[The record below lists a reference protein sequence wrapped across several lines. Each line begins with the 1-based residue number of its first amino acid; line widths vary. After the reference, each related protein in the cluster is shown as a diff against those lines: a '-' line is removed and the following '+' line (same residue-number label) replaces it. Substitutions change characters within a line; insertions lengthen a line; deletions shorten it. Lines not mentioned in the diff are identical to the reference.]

1 MKKNDGMEMEA
12 VSENSRFF
20 YQVMEKNKETNLSSV
35 EIPLSGKPVTARYFY
50 RSSLR
55 KMPPYRQINYISRP
69 QSWEME
75 EHEHDF
81 AQMLVVFSGT
91 LCIEC
96 QKRIYRL
103 KRGMAS
109 IMPARM
115 RHRIWAEEDYTQFGA
130 DIYVD
135 EEDTRGIGQMLK
147 EHVTSHTVLEFSAG
161 LELCKEAALL
171 LAETDLISGTLL
183 ASLTDVILTKLMYQP
198 VGEADRDF
206 QKTLKQYLR
215 DHLADNITLEEV
227 AAHLHLSVPHCERL
241 CRRYYGCGVMTL
253 YKQMKIS
260 HVCVLLRS
268 TDDPIGI
275 IAAEIGFVNAAHF
288 TNFFKA
294 RVGISP
300 TEFRR
305 RK

>member
-1 MKKNDGMEMEA
+1 
-12 VSENSRFF
+12 
-20 YQVMEKNKETNLSSV
+20 MEKDKDTVLNSEGIKLV
-35 EIPLSGKPVTARYFY
+35 GKPVTARYFY
-50 RSSLR
+50 RSSIR

-75 EHEHDF
+75 EHEHNF
-81 AQMLVVFSGT
+81 AQLIVVFSGT

-96 QKRIYRL
+96 QKRIHRL

-109 IMPARM
+109 IMPAGL

-130 DIYVD
+130 DIYID

-147 EHVTSHTVLEFSAG
+147 EHVSTHMVMEFSAG

-171 LAETDLISGTLL
+171 LAETDLISGSLL
-183 ASLTDVILTKLMYQP
+183 ASLTDVILAKMMYQP
-198 VGEADRDF
+198 LGESDRDF
-206 QKTLKQYLR
+206 QLALKQYLR
-215 DHLADNITLEEV
+215 DHLAENITLEEV
-227 AAHLHLSVPHCERL
+227 AAYLHLSVPHCERL
-241 CRRYYGCGVMTL
+241 SRRYYGCGVMTL

-268 TDDPIGI
+268 TDDPIGL
-275 IAAEIGFVNAAHF
+275 IAAEIGFANAAHF

-305 RK
+305 RR